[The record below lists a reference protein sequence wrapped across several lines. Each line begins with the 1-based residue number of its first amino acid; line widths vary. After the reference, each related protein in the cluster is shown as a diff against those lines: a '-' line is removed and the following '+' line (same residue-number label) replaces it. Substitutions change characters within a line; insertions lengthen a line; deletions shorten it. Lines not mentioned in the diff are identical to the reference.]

1 MGSGTTV
8 DVGRRDLDRR
18 AILLGGVAEM
28 AVMLLPYLLGVWIWV
43 AAVGPFVCGVV
54 AGWSSR
60 SFEHEANDGAVAAF
74 LGAVLTLVGI
84 AVLIWVRNPG
94 MSTDLRLDLIL
105 FFLIFGVFLVGM
117 FGMFLSAIGAIV
129 AWYTALVRRRSRR
142 LPDKL

>member
-1 MGSGTTV
+1 M
-8 DVGRRDLDRR
+8 
-18 AILLGGVAEM
+18 
-28 AVMLLPYLLGVWIWV
+28 
-43 AAVGPFVCGVV
+43 
-54 AGWSSR
+54 SSR
-60 SFEHEANDGAVAAF
+60 SFEHEANDGAVSAF

-94 MSTDLRLDLIL
+94 MSADLRLDLIL